1 MIASHYI
8 SSLDSK
14 MGILLFDKH
23 ECGLY
28 LESMDLFP
36 VPLLS
41 TLSAPWWLCGNKN
54 HQDLHFVG
62 GGLGGIW
69 THDPSDANRI
79 FNQTKLPALSN
90 AVMLILL
97 PIKLSLSCCSF

>member
-1 MIASHYI
+1 MTNKDPKHLIASHYI

-36 VPLLS
+36 VPLLCI
-41 TLSAPWWLCGNKN
+41 LSAP
-54 HQDLHFVG
+54 
-62 GGLGGIW
+62 
-69 THDPSDANRI
+69 
-79 FNQTKLPALSN
+79 
-90 AVMLILL
+90 
-97 PIKLSLSCCSF
+97 